1 MAGLLFQSVK
11 FWERGK
17 RGDEEA
23 YRVLLRSRFASV
35 YHFWIERTMA
45 AVDVAFRGGDRNRGC
60 HGASSVPKHHRG
72 RQACE
77 SGPCAGGGW
86 AGSSETQGRPQAD
99 IQVLLAEEVTELG
112 NHDAIRGPEAAPT
125 ATEIKRA
132 MFSSTPVNVN

>member
-1 MAGLLFQSVK
+1 MAGLLFQSIK

-23 YRVLLRSRFASV
+23 YRMLLRSRLTPG

-45 AVDVAFRGGDRNRGC
+45 AVDVAIRGGDRNRRC

-77 SGPCAGGGW
+77 SRPCAGGGW
-86 AGSSETQGRPQAD
+86 ACSSETQGRPQAD

-112 NHDAIRGPEAAPT
+112 IT
-125 ATEIKRA
+125 
-132 MFSSTPVNVN
+132 TPFEVLRLRRRRRK